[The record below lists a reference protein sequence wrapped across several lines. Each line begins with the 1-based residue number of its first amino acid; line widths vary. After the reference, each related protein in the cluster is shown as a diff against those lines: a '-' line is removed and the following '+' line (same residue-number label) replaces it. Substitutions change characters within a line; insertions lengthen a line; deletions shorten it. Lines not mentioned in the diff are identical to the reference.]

1 MVRAPPCHGG
11 SCGFEPRLPRT
22 LSALFFLFLLI
33 LSACSPSSG
42 NEFHEKGDR
51 ISRLLIIELK
61 QIRSREDLLA
71 HSIKLEELFNQLADL
86 MIEANAAS
94 APSFEFGLDE
104 SSGLDPSVSDQLRV
118 ELNRVIHMEGGRDV
132 IEKVQGKALNR
143 LDAG

>member
-1 MVRAPPCHGG
+1 
-11 SCGFEPRLPRT
+11 
-22 LSALFFLFLLI
+22 
-33 LSACSPSSG
+33 
-42 NEFHEKGDR
+42 
-51 ISRLLIIELK
+51 
-61 QIRSREDLLA
+61 
-71 HSIKLEELFNQLADL
+71 

-94 APSFEFGLDE
+94 APSFEFGLYE